1 MKLIFATATVL
12 ALTAGL
18 AACGK
23 PAPEQAAAP
32 AEAASAMAASTTPE
46 AAAPAG
52 DMGKMA
58 MSADA
63 KMAKGE
69 GTVTAVDTTANTI
82 TLDHGPIAEAGWPAM
97 TMGFK
102 ASPAL
107 VAQVKTGDK
116 VAFDLKLEGGGGEI
130 TAIQKQ

>member
-1 MKLIFATATVL
+1 MKLIFATATAL

-23 PAPEQAAAP
+23 PASRQAAAP
-32 AEAASAMAASTTPE
+32 APEAASAAASTTPGP
-46 AAAPAG
+46 AAPAG
-52 DMGKMA
+52 DMDKMA

-63 KMAKGE
+63 KMAKGQ

-82 TLDHGPIAEAGWPAM
+82 TLDHGPIVEAGWPAM

-107 VAQVKTGDK
+107 VAQVKAGDK
-116 VAFDLKLEGGGGEI
+116 VAFDLKLEGGAGEI